1 MSVPSS
7 VDTVIV
13 GAGQAGLAISQL
25 LTQAGRDHVVLE
37 RRATLG
43 GGWQDRW
50 DNFRLVTPNWTA
62 SLPGYPY
69 DGPDPDGFM
78 RRDEIVA
85 RVARYAELIHA
96 PVQLETHVSRVTARP
111 EGGFTLETT
120 SGVIEAGE
128 VIVATGSYHSPRVP
142 EFSGALPERL
152 IQLHSHDYVNA
163 DQLPPGGVLVVGS
176 GQSGVQIAEELLDSG
191 RQTYL
196 AVGSAGW
203 APRRYRGRDLFRWLA
218 EIAIRGAEVGVPFPT
233 VDKLPDPRARH
244 AANPQ
249 LTGHGGGHDV
259 DLRQLATAGLTLLG
273 RPIAS
278 DGERLRIAPGLSTS
292 LAASE
297 QVFHERFKPLIDRFI
312 DQAGIDAPPYERTL
326 STFEPPER
334 DELDLD
340 QAGISTV
347 IWATGYRPD
356 FGWIDLP
363 IFDEMGFPRHRRGV
377 TDVQGLYFLGLL
389 WQHTQA
395 SATLIGPNLDAPY
408 LLEAMGLRI
417 ANDQAALAV
426 RVLRSTD
433 P

>member
-7 VDTVIV
+7 VETVVV
-13 GAGQAGLAISQL
+13 GAGQAGLAMSRL
-25 LTQAGRDHVVLE
+25 LGQAGRDHIVLE
-37 RRATLG
+37 RRSTLG

-62 SLPGYPY
+62 SLPGFPY
-69 DGPDPDGFM
+69 DGPDPDAFM

-85 RVARYAELIHA
+85 RVAQYAELVHA
-96 PVQLETHVSRVTARP
+96 PVRLETDVIRMTARP
-111 EGGFTLETT
+111 EGGFTLDTT
-120 SGVIEAGE
+120 GSVIEARE
-128 VIVATGSYHSPRVP
+128 VVVATGSYHSPRIP
-142 EFSGALPERL
+142 ELSGALPDRL
-152 IQLHSHDYVNA
+152 IQLHSHDYRRA
-163 DQLPPGGVLVVGS
+163 DQLPLGGVLVVGS
-176 GQSGVQIAEELLDSG
+176 GQSGVQIAEELLDAG
-191 RQTYL
+191 RPTYL

-218 EIAIRGAEVGVPFPT
+218 EIATRGAEVGVPFPT

-249 LTGHGGGHDV
+249 LTGHRGGHDV
-259 DLRQLATAGLTLLG
+259 DLRQLAAAGLTLLG
-273 RPIAS
+273 RPTAI
-278 DGERLRIAPGLSTS
+278 DGERLRVTPGLSTS
-292 LAASE
+292 LAAAE

-312 DQAGIDAPPYERTL
+312 DQAGIDAPSYERTL

-334 DELDLD
+334 DELDLY

-395 SATLIGPNLDAPY
+395 SATLIGPRLDAPY

-417 ANDQAALAV
+417 AMDESVLAG
-426 RVLRSTD
+426 
-433 P
+433 

>member
-7 VDTVIV
+7 VDTVVV
-13 GAGQAGLAISQL
+13 GAGQAGLAISHL
-25 LTQAGRDHVVLE
+25 LGQAGRDHVVLE

-62 SLPGYPY
+62 SLPGYPF
-69 DGPDPDGFM
+69 DGPDPDAFM
-78 RRDEIVA
+78 GRDEIVA
-85 RVARYAELIHA
+85 RVAQYAELVHA
-96 PVQLETHVSRVTARP
+96 PVQVETRVIRMTARP
-111 EGGFTLETT
+111 EGGFTLDTT
-120 SGVIEAGE
+120 GGVIEARE
-128 VIVATGSYHSPRVP
+128 VVVATGSYHSPRIP
-142 EFSGALPERL
+142 ELSGALPDRL
-152 IQLHSHDYVNA
+152 IQLHSHDYRSA
-163 DQLPPGGVLVVGS
+163 GRLPPGGVLVVGS
-176 GQSGVQIAEELLDSG
+176 GQSGVQIAEELLDSD
-191 RQTYL
+191 RPTYL

-218 EIAIRGAEVGVPFPT
+218 EIATRGAEVGVPFPT
-233 VDKLPDPRARH
+233 VDKLPDPRARQ

-259 DLRQLATAGLTLLG
+259 DLRRLAAAGLTLLG
-273 RPIAS
+273 RPTAI
-278 DGERLRIAPGLSTS
+278 DGGRLRIAPGLSAS
-292 LAASE
+292 LAAAE
-297 QVFHERFKPLIDRFI
+297 QAFHERFKPLIDRFI
-312 DQAGIDAPPYERTL
+312 DRAGIDAPPYERTL
-326 STFEPPER
+326 STFEAPER

-389 WQHTQA
+389 WQYTQA
-395 SATLIGPNLDAPY
+395 SATLIGPRLDAPY

-417 ANDQAALAV
+417 AMGESLLAG
-426 RVLRSTD
+426 
-433 P
+433 

>member
-7 VDTVIV
+7 VDTVVV
-13 GAGQAGLAISQL
+13 GAGQAGLAMSQL
-25 LTQAGRDHVVLE
+25 LGQAGRDHIVLE
-37 RRATLG
+37 RRSTLG

-62 SLPGYPY
+62 SLPSFPY
-69 DGPDPDGFM
+69 DGPDPDAFM

-85 RVARYAELIHA
+85 RVAQYAELVHA
-96 PVQLETHVSRVTARP
+96 PVRLETDVIRMTARP
-111 EGGFTLETT
+111 KGGFTLDTT
-120 SGVIEAGE
+120 GGVIEARE
-128 VIVATGSYHSPRVP
+128 VVVATGSYHSPRIP
-142 EFSGALPERL
+142 ELSSGLPDRL
-152 IQLHSHDYVNA
+152 IQLHSHGYRSA
-163 DQLPPGGVLVVGS
+163 DRLPPGGVLVVGS
-176 GQSGVQIAEELLDSG
+176 GQSGVQIAEELLDAG
-191 RQTYL
+191 RPTYL

-218 EIAIRGAEVGVPFPT
+218 EIATRGAEVGVPFPT

-259 DLRQLATAGLTLLG
+259 DLRQLAAAGLTLLG
-273 RPIAS
+273 RPTAI

-292 LAASE
+292 LAAAE

-312 DQAGIDAPPYERTL
+312 DQARIDAPPYERTL

-334 DELDLD
+334 DALNLE
-340 QAGISTV
+340 QSGISTV

-395 SATLIGPNLDAPY
+395 SATLIGPRLDAPY

-417 ANDQAALAV
+417 AMGESVPAG
-426 RVLRSTD
+426 
-433 P
+433 